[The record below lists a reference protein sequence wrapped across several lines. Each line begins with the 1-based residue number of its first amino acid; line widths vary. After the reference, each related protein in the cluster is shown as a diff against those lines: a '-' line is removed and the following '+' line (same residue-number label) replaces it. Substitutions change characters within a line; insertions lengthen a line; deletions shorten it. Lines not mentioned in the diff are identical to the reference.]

1 MMLTFWEEDAYKEV
15 LVWAGN
21 NYDNSKTVLIF
32 QNITDG
38 TVIKKHFYNN
48 MNINSIDE
56 MEGGE
61 YFLIGGFYQEASDIK
76 KPMIMIIWIANGW
89 VIWSNV

>member
-1 MMLTFWEEDAYKEV
+1 MITFWEEDAYHEV

-21 NYDNSKTVLIF
+21 NYDNSKAVLIF

-48 MNINSIDE
+48 MNINSINE
-56 MEGGE
+56 MEGG
-61 YFLIGGFYQEASDIK
+61 
-76 KPMIMIIWIANGW
+76 
-89 VIWSNV
+89 